1 MRLVEDLKFVIFK
14 GNVLTIYLEEQTS
27 KTIEMNQSL
36 IETVVKKPVKTDK
49 KKSAP
54 HKIRK

>member
-14 GNVLTIYLEEQTS
+14 GNVLTTS
-27 KTIEMNQSL
+27 KTIEMNL